1 MRHGEFGGSPHLALR
16 VIMCWDAVPA
26 SQEGWVLWWQ
36 NWQGW
41 AQDANCQEV
50 SGSVLGLSVCLPQ
63 VCKPPGRGD
72 GRKYLNT
79 WGGNSSWEPFSLL
92 FLRPSALLP
101 PPSLLSLTHSFIQQK
116 FRLSPLGP
124 ALGWAMPGTG
134 DDSNWCLP
142 LGCSRAG
149 EEGGMVNKPQE
160 LILDLR
166 SSRQVDR

>member
-1 MRHGEFGGSPHLALR
+1 
-16 VIMCWDAVPA
+16 MCWDAVPA
-26 SQEGWVLWWQ
+26 SQEGWVLQWQ

-41 AQDANCQEV
+41 AQDANQSLRFGPMRSQEPARV
-50 SGSVLGLSVCLPQ
+50 PGSVLGLSVRLPQ
-63 VCKPPGRGD
+63 DCKPPGRGG
-72 GRKYLNT
+72 GRKYLNCA
-79 WGGNSSWEPFSLL
+79 GL
-92 FLRPSALLP
+92 FLGTFLPSLPLSFRP
-101 PPSLLSLTHSFIQQK
+101 PPSSLLSLTHSFIQQK

-124 ALGWAMPGTG
+124 ALDWAMPGTG

-149 EEGGMVNKPQE
+149 EEGGMVNKQPE